1 MGHGGDN
8 ILIMPMSKKE
18 YELKSKDNEKNW
30 YNINV
35 KATQLMK
42 KYTECKFVPVIQ
54 LHLNK
59 LEEAERN
66 SNNQHNKDFEEEVSY
81 DL

>member
-42 KYTECKFVPVIQ
+42 KHPECEFIPMIN
-54 LHLNK
+54 LHLVK

-66 SNNQHNKDFEEEVSY
+66 SSKHHNKDFEEEVSY